1 MKARYVGNRHYQ
13 FESCEESNVCFREH
27 IDLFKKPPFCPSDL
41 TLPEFSTLSSRQI
54 TNKCGEVSLK
64 SLYQF
69 CMTQSKIL
77 AMKVNRI
84 EALEQLE
91 SVVDNIPN
99 TKVIYRGFLKKCHE
113 KSRKMARNDRKR
125 PKITKND
132 LK

>member
-1 MKARYVGNRHYQ
+1 MMKARYVGNRHYQ

-69 CMTQSKIL
+69 CMTQAKIL

-99 TKVIYRGFLKKCHE
+99 TKVIYRGFCKNVTKKVE
-113 KSRKMARNDRKR
+113 KWREMTENDQKLQKM
-125 PKITKND
+125 T
-132 LK
+132 